1 MNEEKVTTKD
11 VLKIIAVSG
20 IVAASMIIP
29 TVPMAAGAVYK
40 AWKNFNKKD
49 IGRIIKRL
57 EKQEMIS
64 YQEKDGK
71 IIFEITEKG
80 KHRLLE
86 YDFENLDIKKKKL
99 DGKWRLVIFDIP
111 EDKKV
116 SRDAFRKKLLQM
128 EFIRLQDSV
137 FATCYPCKKEID
149 FLVHYFGIS
158 DFITLIK
165 VDQIERGEKLIFKKI
180 LMDD

>member
-1 MNEEKVTTKD
+1 MSEEKVTTKD

-20 IVAASMIIP
+20 IVTASMIIP
-29 TVPMAAGAVYK
+29 TIPIAAGAVYK
-40 AWKNFNKKD
+40 AWRKFNRRDLGK
-49 IGRIIKRL
+49 IIKRL

-64 YQEKDGK
+64 YKEKNGK
-71 IIFEITEKG
+71 TVFEITEKG
-80 KHRLLE
+80 KKRLLE
-86 YDFENLDIKKKKL
+86 YDFESLDIKKKKI

-149 FLVHYFGIS
+149 FLVHYLGIS
-158 DFITLIK
+158 DFITLIR
-165 VDQIERGEKLIFKKI
+165 VDEIERGEKLIFKRYYSEE
-180 LMDD
+180 